1 MGYIEELRSLVGH
14 RPLIFVGS
22 VVIVQDSND
31 RILLQQRK
39 HPFGAWG
46 IPGGLMELGETAE
59 DTARRELLEEAGI
72 TIGELELIDVFSGP
86 QNFIKAP
93 NGDEFYVVTIA
104 YSTRSFT
111 GQPFINDAESLDLK
125 FFDLQEVPELVKS
138 HRVILERFLSQKN
151 NAATRTP

>member
-1 MGYIEELRSLVGH
+1 MGYIEELRSIVGH

-22 VVIVQDSND
+22 VVIVQDSRD

-39 HPFGAWG
+39 HPLGSWG

-59 DTARRELLEEAGI
+59 DTARRELFEEAGI
-72 TIGELELIDVFSGP
+72 TIGDLELIDVFSGP

-104 YSTRSFT
+104 YATRSFT
-111 GQPFINDAESLDLK
+111 GTPSINDAESLAFQ
-125 FFDLQEVPELVKS
+125 FFDLQEVPKLVKS
-138 HRVILERFLSQKN
+138 HRVILERFLAKN
-151 NAATRTP
+151 NTLFR

>member
-39 HPFGAWG
+39 HPFGTWG

-138 HRVILERFLSQKN
+138 HRIILERFLEKN
-151 NAATRTP
+151 KTLLR

>member
-1 MGYIEELRSLVGH
+1 MGYIEELRNLVGH

-111 GQPFINDAESLDLK
+111 GQPHINDAESLDLK

-138 HRVILERFLSQKN
+138 HRVILERFLAKN
-151 NAATRTP
+151 NTLLR

>member
-1 MGYIEELRSLVGH
+1 
-14 RPLIFVGS
+14 
-22 VVIVQDSND
+22 
-31 RILLQQRK
+31 
-39 HPFGAWG
+39 
-46 IPGGLMELGETAE
+46 MELGETAE

-138 HRVILERFLSQKN
+138 HRIILERFLEKN
-151 NAATRTP
+151 KTLLR